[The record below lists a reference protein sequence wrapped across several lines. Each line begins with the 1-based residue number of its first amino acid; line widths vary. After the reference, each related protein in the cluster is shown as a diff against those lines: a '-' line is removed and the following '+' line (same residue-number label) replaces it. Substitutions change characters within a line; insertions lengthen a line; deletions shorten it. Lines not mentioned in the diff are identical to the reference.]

1 MAVLERVMRLGDEDE
16 LLMPSRAK
24 GHRNEGILQCPFARR
39 IRFNGVL
46 DMPEPLALS
55 RYFRVAF

>member
-1 MAVLERVMRLGDEDE
+1 MAVLVRVMRLGDEDE

-46 DMPEPLALS
+46 DMPAPLALS
-55 RYFRVAF
+55 R